1 MSGRR
6 YQQRSD
12 LSAFP
17 AAVRVDFRHVT
28 ESHKQVA
35 PPARKARAFSKSRA
49 VRLDQTSSEDG
60 GAERRVVRSPRAPA
74 RYEDKYLQDSLSE
87 VRLGSPVN
95 KAPRK
100 SRAPL
105 LPQRTQSKRFP
116 PESKAFARQT
126 WTPQPTRQQSEVRS
140 PISSHCSPQAQ
151 SRLSENGYLSPIG
164 ACMFCSSGKA
174 M

>member
-1 MSGRR
+1 MR
-6 YQQRSD
+6 
-12 LSAFP
+12 
-17 AAVRVDFRHVT
+17 
-28 ESHKQVA
+28 
-35 PPARKARAFSKSRA
+35 RKAISKLPRRRERRAFSKSRA
-49 VRLDQTSSEDG
+49 VRLDPSEDG

-87 VRLGSPVN
+87 MRLGSPVN